1 MTSKTTTPTPA
12 QDAAALRAAAAVLR
26 RRFGG
31 LATTIAVLEQ
41 KASALEG
48 TPR

>member
-1 MTSKTTTPTPA
+1 MTPTPA
-12 QDAAALRAAAAVLR
+12 QDAAVLRAAAQVMR

-48 TPR
+48 TPQ